1 MHIGLI
7 GFLVC
12 IPALVGSTDV
22 AAMRFSSGLCGDLL
36 FSTPIFVERDG
47 AEGMERVE

>member
-22 AAMRFSSGLCGDLL
+22 AAMKIFFRAMRRFAFLHTNFRG
-36 FSTPIFVERDG
+36 T
-47 AEGMERVE
+47 